1 MSYVVPYIL
10 DAASYCTR
18 NGSCVGSNIGI
29 GSWSVSI
36 PIQDLTVVYT
46 QAEHK
51 AEQILLYGYCVATPV
66 GYFSKVAQVKTMHDK
81 PAYFQT

>member
-1 MSYVVPYIL
+1 MVGYRLEIIVASVSEPHTSVFIYIYVYSYSYIYIYMSYVVPYIL

-36 PIQDLTVVYT
+36 PIQ
-46 QAEHK
+46 
-51 AEQILLYGYCVATPV
+51 G
-66 GYFSKVAQVKTMHDK
+66 
-81 PAYFQT
+81 